1 VIRASASTEIRQLID
16 ALADPDEIVR
26 ESAIA
31 RLAVIGPRAAERI
44 LLEFPSS
51 PRDAR
56 AGMLRAL
63 EALAERRAV
72 PLARAALADPAPDSL
87 DTVRAAVAVLRAFLT
102 SDDDAAARDALDAL
116 VAAALDQA
124 RATPVRLAAFDALR
138 ALPADVRE
146 AVRRNLVNDPDPDV
160 RAHAAPAPRTPPD
173 DASGAD
179 EALWRDATEG
189 RLPASPGPLKHA
201 LASRRSRARLTE
213 LQHLVD
219 HLRAREQ
226 RETDARRREEWRA
239 VRGAVHLALAERNS
253 RLALYDLRDSLLDPD
268 RLPVA
273 FLAALEEIGDAT
285 CLESLAAAYD
295 ASSRSGDAWWREHV
309 GTAFRAIVERE
320 GLTRRH
326 AAVKRTMSRWPEAT
340 ADLMAR

>member
-1 VIRASASTEIRQLID
+1 LDNRVRHLIA
-16 ALADPDEIVR
+16 ALGGADEVAR

-31 RLAVIGPRAAERI
+31 RLAVIGPRAAEG
-44 LLEFPSS
+44 LLLAFPAA
-51 PRDAR
+51 PPGAR

-63 EALAERRAV
+63 EALAEPRAL
-72 PLARAALADPAPDSL
+72 PLARAALADPAPENL
-87 DTVRAAVAVLRAFLT
+87 DAAHAAVGVFRAFLN
-102 SDDDAAARDALDAL
+102 SDDAAAARDALDAL
-116 VAAALDQA
+116 VAAALDA
-124 RATPVRLAAFDALR
+124 TRATAPRLAAFDALR

-146 AVRRNLVNDPDPDV
+146 AVRQNLVDDPDPQI
-160 RAHAAPAPRTPPD
+160 RAHAAPTARAP
-173 DASGAD
+173 ASGELPAD
-179 EALWRDATEG
+179 EATWRDAVEG
-189 RLPASPGPLKHA
+189 RLPPTPAPLKQA
-201 LASRRSRARLTE
+201 LAARRSRARLTE

-219 HLRAREQ
+219 HLRLREH
-226 RETDARRREEWRA
+226 RETDAGRREEWRA

-253 RLALYDLRDSLLDPD
+253 RLALYDLRDSLLDAD

-295 ASSRSGDAWWREHV
+295 GSSRSKDPWWREHLAV
-309 GTAFRAIVERE
+309 AFRAIVQRE

-340 ADLMAR
+340 ADLMARPGS